1 MNIAFPA
8 VLLFALLFPG
18 IVFYHFYQ
26 DREVRE
32 ADFTPFSRALFI
44 AILAA
49 CILNATTTAIVHFGW
64 GYNILV
70 GDILRLLI
78 GGTSPSAQVSL
89 NAATLRLN
97 EHPFEPIGFLFI
109 SIFLA
114 IASSLGWRWGVRGL
128 GLDRS
133 SSPFQSLIR
142 ASAPW
147 YYLFRGIDALEQ
159 PDAVLVAAIV
169 SLKDASYLYT
179 GILED
184 YFLTSKGELDRLVLS
199 GAARRKLEKDHEE
212 GKQWDDRFYAIDGD
226 YLVIRQSEWT
236 TLNFKYLIVQGTV
249 PDVAEVEA
257 LSTND
262 GCDPTSLV

>member
-1 MNIAFPA
+1 LNIAFPA

-78 GGTSPSAQVSL
+78 GGSSPSAQVSL

-97 EHPFEPIGFLFI
+97 EHPFQPIGFLFI

-128 GLDRS
+128 GLVARPLRS
-133 SSPFQSLIR
+133 NLSYVLALRGTTSFGVSMRPSSPMQCSSQQSSR
-142 ASAPW
+142 
-147 YYLFRGIDALEQ
+147 
-159 PDAVLVAAIV
+159 
-169 SLKDASYLYT
+169 
-179 GILED
+179 
-184 YFLTSKGELDRLVLS
+184 
-199 GAARRKLEKDHEE
+199 
-212 GKQWDDRFYAIDGD
+212 
-226 YLVIRQSEWT
+226 
-236 TLNFKYLIVQGTV
+236 
-249 PDVAEVEA
+249 
-257 LSTND
+257 
-262 GCDPTSLV
+262 